1 VRASILRNERL
12 SVRPARRAGESGRYA
27 RDVAIAV
34 SSPGSTSTPPRRPEN
49 RPGTRLVR
57 HDVNLG
63 RRFVAG
69 ADEAGRGAL
78 AGPLVTAA
86 VLLEPAALRRAERTA
101 LWRLDDSKRVP
112 RPVREQLF
120 GVVIACAR
128 RFAVTTRSARDID
141 ERGITWADL
150 GGMATCMERL
160 DAPDETVFLVD
171 GFRLPEL
178 RREHRRLIGGDGRSA
193 AIAAAAILAKVSRDR
208 VMHRAADRHPL
219 YGFERHV
226 GYGTTDHLVA
236 LREHGPCPLHRR
248 SFAPCAQPT
257 LL

>member
-1 VRASILRNERL
+1 M
-12 SVRPARRAGESGRYA
+12 
-27 RDVAIAV
+27 AIAV
-34 SSPGSTSTPPRRPEN
+34 SSSVTPSAPPRPTDP

-57 HDVNLG
+57 HDLG
-63 RRFVAG
+63 LGHRFVAG

-86 VLLEPAALRRAERTA
+86 VLLEPGALRRSERTA

-112 RPVREQLF
+112 RAVREQLF
-120 GVVIACAR
+120 GVVVSCSR
-128 RFAVTTRSARDID
+128 RFAVTARSARDID
-141 ERGITWADL
+141 HRGITWADL
-150 GGMATCMERL
+150 GGMAVCMERL
-160 DAPDETVFLVD
+160 DAPDDTAHLVD

-208 VMHRAADRHPL
+208 LMYRAADRHPL

-226 GYGTTDHLVA
+226 GYGTTDHLAA

>member
-1 VRASILRNERL
+1 MIAESPRNVRLPGVRAL
-12 SVRPARRAGESGRYA
+12 RAGEPGRYS
-27 RDVAIAV
+27 RSVAIAV
-34 SSPGSTSTPPRRPEN
+34 SSPGTGSPPVRPPDP

-57 HDVNLG
+57 HDVRVG

-86 VLLEPAALRRAERTA
+86 VLLEPAALRRSERTA

-112 RPVREQLF
+112 RPVREELF
-120 GVVIACAR
+120 AVVVACAK
-128 RFAVTTRSARDID
+128 RFAVTSRSARDID
-141 ERGITWADL
+141 DRGITWADL
-150 GGMATCMERL
+150 GGMAVCMDRL
-160 DAPDETVFLVD
+160 DAPDDTAFLVD
-171 GFRLPEL
+171 GFRLPDL

-208 VMHRAADRHPL
+208 LMHRAADRHPL

-226 GYGTTDHLVA
+226 GYGTTDHLDA
-236 LREHGPCPLHRR
+236 LRIHGPCVLHRR
-248 SFAPCAQPT
+248 SFAPCGQPT